1 METYFL
7 AWIFTILLL
16 ASLFHYSHKYIRLTF
31 EKNYEPKII
40 RLSLFILTWII
51 YIVVVSTT
59 GMIDDFGLPPKL
71 PIFIIIPA
79 FLFIGILIT
88 RNETNQVLKYL
99 PVSLLIGFQGF
110 RIIVELIIWLAYKDG
125 VIPIQAT
132 FEGGNYDIL
141 IGITALPLAF
151 YTHKERLSRGLLI
164 FWNIAGLFILANTV
178 KIFLFSAF
186 FPQLMGLENSII
198 DFSFLHPPLIFIAG
212 LYMPIAVLFHGLSL
226 KQLLSK

>member
-1 METYFL
+1 MESYFL
-7 AWIFTILLL
+7 TWIFTILFL
-16 ASLFHYSHKYIRLTF
+16 ASIIYYTNKYIRLTF
-31 EKNYEPKII
+31 EKDYESKII
-40 RLSLFILTWII
+40 RLSIFILTWII
-51 YIVVVSTT
+51 YIIVVSTT
-59 GMIDDFGLPPKL
+59 GMIDDFSLPPKL

-88 RNETNQVLKYL
+88 RNDTNLVLKNL
-99 PVSLLIGFQGF
+99 PVYLLIGFQGF

-125 VIPIQAT
+125 IIPVETT

-141 IGITALPLAF
+141 IGITSIPMAF
-151 YTHKERLSRGLLI
+151 YTYKERLSRGLLI

-178 KIFLFSAF
+178 KLFLFSAF
-186 FPQLMGLENSII
+186 FPQFIGLENNTV

-226 KQLLSK
+226 KQLLSQ